1 MKILILGSSG
11 LLGNTLTKYF
21 FQNNS
26 FQTFGTLRDFSKIY
40 FFREKYHRNFIEFS
54 NILDF
59 VELEKKIRD
68 IKPNV
73 IINCLGLTN
82 KQRIVNFDLVQQ
94 YIKINSLFPH
104 KLCEICS
111 RHSVRLIHFS
121 SDCVFSGLKG
131 FYNENDFADPIDI
144 YGKSKLMGELNYKN
158 SITIRKSVIG
168 HEITSKN
175 GLLEWF
181 LNQRNDVEGYKKV
194 FFSGLTVLELGKI
207 IVDYILPRNNLNG
220 LFNIAGQTIS
230 KFQLL
235 KIIADVYQKPIE
247 IIPNEL
253 INIDRSLDASKFNKL
268 TGYESQPWPELV
280 KAMHDFNFS
289 K

>member
-21 FQNNS
+21 FQKNS
-26 FQTFGTLRDFSKIY
+26 FQTFGTLRDFSKIS
-40 FFREKYHRNFIEFS
+40 FFREKYHKNFVQFS

-59 VELEKKIRD
+59 IELEKKIKD

-73 IINCLGLTN
+73 IINCLGITN
-82 KQRIVNFDLVQQ
+82 KYRIVNFDLVQQ

-111 RHSVRLIHFS
+111 RHNVRLIHFS

-181 LNQRNDVEGYKKV
+181 LNQSNDVEGYKKV
-194 FFSGLTVLELGKI
+194 FFSGLTVLELAKI
-207 IVDYILPRNNLNG
+207 IVDYILPRIDLNG
-220 LFNIAGQTIS
+220 LFNISGESIS

-253 INIDRSLDASKFNKL
+253 KNIDRSLDASKFNKL
-268 TGYESQPWPELV
+268 TGYKSQPWPELI

>member
-40 FFREKYHRNFIEFS
+40 FFREKYHRNFVEFS

-82 KQRIVNFDLVQQ
+82 KKRIVNFDLVQQ
-94 YIKINSLFPH
+94 YININSLFPH

-111 RHSVRLIHFS
+111 RYSVRLIHFS

-131 FYNENDFADPIDI
+131 FYSENDFADPIDI

-268 TGYESQPWPELV
+268 TGYESKPWHELI

>member
-21 FQNNS
+21 FQNSS
-26 FQTFGTLRDFSKIY
+26 FQTFATLRDFSKIS
-40 FFREKYHRNFIEFS
+40 FFREKYHKNFLKLS

-59 VELEKKIRD
+59 IELEKKIKS

-73 IINCLGLTN
+73 IINCLGITN
-82 KQRIVNFDLVQQ
+82 KYRIVDFDLIQQ
-94 YIKINSLFPH
+94 YIKINALFPH

-111 RHSVRLIHFS
+111 RNDVRLIHFS

-131 FYNENDFADPIDI
+131 FYSENDFADPIDI

-168 HEITSKN
+168 HELTSKN

-181 LNQRNDVEGYKKV
+181 LNQGNEIEGYKKV
-194 FFSGLTVLELGKI
+194 FFSGLTVLELAKI
-207 IVDYILPRNNLNG
+207 IVDYILPRIDLNG
-220 LFNIAGQTIS
+220 LFNISGESIS
-230 KFQLL
+230 KYQLL
-235 KIIADVYQKPIE
+235 KIIADVYKKPIE

-253 INIDRSLDASKFNKL
+253 KNIDRSLDASKFNKL
-268 TGYESQPWPELV
+268 TGYKSKPWPELIN
-280 KAMHDFNFS
+280 AMHDFNFS
-289 K
+289 